1 MAPLPIPRFRSSLS
15 AADLLAGLL
24 ALRPSAAP
32 ERPVAEFEAAF
43 AAATGRRH
51 AVAAPSA
58 RAALAALL
66 PALGLGEGDEVLF
79 PAWGYFAMP
88 AAARAAGLQV
98 RFADVSPDGFL
109 LDPDAVAAAITP
121 RTRIVVPTHL
131 YGQVCDLDGIEA
143 AARAVGALVVED
155 GAQALGAAWRGR
167 PVGASGVAG
176 VFTLGVTKH
185 VTALSG
191 GVVVTDD
198 EGIAARVR
206 ARLAGERTTPA
217 AASLRQLATGAAFAA
232 ASAPP
237 AFAAAVWPPLLA
249 GDLAGRDLLERFFG
263 EEPDPLAAASAT
275 LPGRAM
281 PGAVQAAV
289 GRSQLSRLA
298 ATAEA
303 RRRAG
308 RALAARLRDVPG
320 LTVPREVP
328 GSDPIYSSF
337 ATRVRGQAP
346 EVLGRRLRRRGI
358 DCTRGFMQDC
368 ASLPWLGGD
377 RPGGAPHAASAAA
390 EVLHLPLHGG
400 LGEGEIDRIA
410 RAVEEEC
417 RRLA

>member
-1 MAPLPIPRFRSSLS
+1 MSPLPIPRFRSSLS

-24 ALRPSAAP
+24 ALRPPARP
-32 ERPVAEFEAAF
+32 ERAVGEFEAAF

-66 PALGLGEGDEVLF
+66 PALGLGKGDEVLF

-88 AAARAAGLQV
+88 AAALAAGLQV

-109 LDPDAVAAAITP
+109 LDADALASVITP
-121 RTRIVVPTHL
+121 RTRVVVPTHL
-131 YGQVCDLDGIEA
+131 YGQVCDLDGIGA
-143 AARAVGALVVED
+143 VARSVGALVVED

-167 PVGASGVAG
+167 PVGSTGIAG
-176 VFTLGVTKH
+176 VFTLGITKH

-198 EGIAARVR
+198 EGLAAGVR
-206 ARLAGERTTPA
+206 ARFAGERTTPTG
-217 AASLRQLATGAAFAA
+217 ASWRQLATGAAFAA
-232 ASAPP
+232 ASSPP
-237 AFAAAVWPPLLA
+237 AFTAAVWPALLA

-263 EEPDPLAAASAT
+263 EEPDPRAAASAT
-275 LPGRAM
+275 LPGRSM
-281 PGAVQAAV
+281 PGAVQAGV
-289 GRSQLSRLA
+289 GRSQLARLA
-298 ATAEA
+298 ATAEG

-308 RALAARLRDVPG
+308 RALARRLRDVPG
-320 LTVPREVP
+320 LTVPEEVP

-337 ATRVRGQAP
+337 ATRVRGGAP
-346 EVLGRRLRRRGI
+346 EVLARRLRRRGI

-368 ASLPWLGGD
+368 ASLPWLAGKGSA
-377 RPGGAPHAASAAA
+377 APNAASAAA
-390 EVLHLPLHGG
+390 EVLHLPVYGSLGG
-400 LGEGEIDRIA
+400 GEIDRIA